1 MATVALVVV
10 SLPSTPLPRFAIVTP
25 IAYFAALSVD
35 FATAIVLLANWRTS
49 PVLRSSFVLALAFTS
64 NALLLLG
71 AMLLLRL
78 LPAVPAVVEGPAQAG
93 AWLFAFWHA
102 SVAVGAFAYVAVRAD
117 DRIASRRYT
126 LIAAAMTIGAVIGG
140 FVIAFDLS
148 GRLAPLAGA
157 GSLTG
162 IVFTGVGPFAAGL
175 LALAALLAFRIRE
188 PTEIDRAYAFSILFL
203 CIELSIVLIGVHRYS
218 AILLSGRLLVL
229 AGAMLV
235 LVAAQRTLIASRS
248 RLLEVEWTL
257 GRVEGESAKRAGRIR
272 AVWQIAS
279 YGEESAAEDFE
290 SILEIAAVALRPGKA
305 FVGLLCHLDGGML
318 VIDAT
323 SSSAFDSS
331 APAAARSLFP
341 GASFPAERTMANLL
355 LGRVRARAWDDF
367 VLVANASTVAEDL
380 GFRSFIGSPIATDRG
395 SYFVTFASPSPTA
408 DDPYGEDDLAYVDVV
423 ASFFANRFRQQH
435 HDERIQFQVEHDA
448 LTGLVNRVQFRGA
461 VCEAIRRREPFGLCF
476 LDLDGFRFI
485 NERSGYE
492 TGDELLVEVAD
503 SIKLVAGRAT
513 VARMGADEFGLVLH
527 GADSPDELVARIERY
542 SEIFQKPFRAG
553 ERVGAP
559 LLAITASVGA
569 ARFPADGDS
578 PEDLMRR
585 AKVALEVAKSRG
597 GSTGLIFD
605 PPMESMAEE
614 ARNRVAELAE
624 AIASDQLV
632 LAYQPTFDLATRA
645 IVGAEALV
653 RWDHPVRGRLPPSEF
668 IELAERNGLIG
679 DLSTWVCGRAA
690 RDLMSVSAFPPGFR
704 VYINVAA
711 QLLHDIP
718 FISIMQD
725 ALQSTPRLA
734 DRLGI
739 EVTETAAMQ
748 NVDFSMNTLDLFR
761 SWGLTVAIDDFG
773 TGYSSLSYLKH
784 LTVDVVKIDRSFIM
798 GLPGDERDC
807 AITQMLL
814 HMTERFGY
822 ASLAEGI
829 ETEGQLEWLLEHGC
843 KFGQGYLIAK
853 PEPFERLLERLGV
866 ARAA

>member
-408 DDPYGEDDLAYVDVV
+408 DGRRPLRRG
-423 ASFFANRFRQQH
+423 RP
-435 HDERIQFQVEHDA
+435 
-448 LTGLVNRVQFRGA
+448 RV
-461 VCEAIRRREPFGLCF
+461 RRRRRVFFCQSFQAATSRRAHPIPSRARR
-476 LDLDGFRFI
+476 LDGPRQP
-485 NERSGYE
+485 RA
-492 TGDELLVEVAD
+492 VPR
-503 SIKLVAGRAT
+503 GR
-513 VARMGADEFGLVLH
+513 
-527 GADSPDELVARIERY
+527 
-542 SEIFQKPFRAG
+542 
-553 ERVGAP
+553 
-559 LLAITASVGA
+559 
-569 ARFPADGDS
+569 
-578 PEDLMRR
+578 
-585 AKVALEVAKSRG
+585 
-597 GSTGLIFD
+597 
-605 PPMESMAEE
+605 
-614 ARNRVAELAE
+614 
-624 AIASDQLV
+624 
-632 LAYQPTFDLATRA
+632 
-645 IVGAEALV
+645 
-653 RWDHPVRGRLPPSEF
+653 VRGDPTPGALRALLSRSRRLSVHQRTKR
-668 IELAERNGLIG
+668 IR
-679 DLSTWVCGRAA
+679 DRRRAA
-690 RDLMSVSAFPPGFR
+690 RRSCG
-704 VYINVAA
+704 
-711 QLLHDIP
+711 LH
-718 FISIMQD
+718 Q
-725 ALQSTPRLA
+725 ARCGA
-734 DRLGI
+734 R
-739 EVTETAAMQ
+739 
-748 NVDFSMNTLDLFR
+748 
-761 SWGLTVAIDDFG
+761 
-773 TGYSSLSYLKH
+773 
-784 LTVDVVKIDRSFIM
+784 DRSADGCRRIRARPPRR
-798 GLPGDERDC
+798 GLPGR
-807 AITQMLL
+807 T
-814 HMTERFGY
+814 R
-822 ASLAEGI
+822 
-829 ETEGQLEWLLEHGC
+829 
-843 KFGQGYLIAK
+843 
-853 PEPFERLLERLGV
+853 
-866 ARAA
+866 RANRAVF